1 MSLAPV
7 TPILPRSFGPY
18 VLFDLI
24 GKGGMAEIYLA
35 RQKMQLGGARL
46 CVVKQILPELAGD
59 PKFSETLVHEA
70 KLAAHLSHA
79 NVVQVFDL
87 GRADGRL
94 FISMEYVEG
103 FDVNGLL
110 RRCSRDKV
118 PLPFELA
125 VHVVRETLR
134 GLDYAHRCAGSGDLD
149 EPLGIVHRD
158 VSPSNI
164 LLSFAGEVK
173 LCDFGIA
180 HANELI
186 AVGSA
191 AHEIEQALR
200 GKAGYMSPEHAR
212 GEAVDAR
219 ADVFAAGIVL
229 WELIAGR
236 RMYGSDESRSLL
248 ELARRGVAP
257 ELSTSDLPE
266 GDALR
271 AIVFTALAPD
281 RDERYVSAAAM
292 LRDLEG
298 YASRARL
305 TTSALELGDWL
316 ATTFGVEVVARRR
329 ARERA
334 IMALERGAPLVA
346 EPIAPQP
353 EVRTAHTAAVSA
365 HAPAPHLPGEAS
377 KATRRARA
385 IAVLAVAVVM
395 LAGVLFAVAFR

>member
-1 MSLAPV
+1 
-7 TPILPRSFGPY
+7 
-18 VLFDLI
+18 
-24 GKGGMAEIYLA
+24 
-35 RQKMQLGGARL
+35 
-46 CVVKQILPELAGD
+46 
-59 PKFSETLVHEA
+59 
-70 KLAAHLSHA
+70 
-79 NVVQVFDL
+79 
-87 GRADGRL
+87 
-94 FISMEYVEG
+94 
-103 FDVNGLL
+103 
-110 RRCSRDKV
+110 
-118 PLPFELA
+118 
-125 VHVVRETLR
+125 
-134 GLDYAHRCAGSGDLD
+134 
-149 EPLGIVHRD
+149 
-158 VSPSNI
+158 
-164 LLSFAGEVK
+164 
-173 LCDFGIA
+173 
-180 HANELI
+180 
-186 AVGSA
+186 
-191 AHEIEQALR
+191 
-200 GKAGYMSPEHAR
+200 
-212 GEAVDAR
+212 
-219 ADVFAAGIVL
+219 
-229 WELIAGR
+229 
-236 RMYGSDESRSLL
+236 MYSSDESRSLL

-271 AIVFTALAPD
+271 AIVFTALASN

-353 EVRTAHTAAVSA
+353 EAQTAHTAAAVSA
-365 HAPAPHLPGEAS
+365 PAPAPHVPGDGP